1 MNKETI
7 EHLLNAYAFV
17 IDMMNNEQ
25 TYSGNKEALYYLRDT
40 LREVLLEAT
49 CNG

>member
-7 EHLLNAYAFV
+7 ERLLNAYADV
-17 IDMMNNEQ
+17 IDMTNHEE
-25 TYSGNKEALYYLRDT
+25 TCADWLEELIYLRDT